1 MSEVPK
7 KVKCSRCGW
16 TPKPNGDLDDTECV
30 IIHYLRAHPE
40 FVEWDTINTMIELEG
55 GEKHG

>member
-16 TPKPNGDLDDTECV
+16 TPKPNGDLDDTEKR
-30 IIHYLRAHPE
+30 LWR
-40 FVEWDTINTMIELEG
+40 DKTMSETET
-55 GEKHG
+55 HR